1 MRSTLRAVVVVGAMV
16 AVVATAGIAAA
27 QPKTT
32 LAPYLEIELQRLE
45 ETYAVLERFARNIW
59 PGWTNYL
66 DPEFQVQFPNLVFLI
81 VGPRTAVPDGYQLVE
96 GRAVRGKP
104 VYINR
109 KEELP
114 VEMRPPL
121 GGGGGGGLTI
131 RIRLQQ
137 FPMRPEVKPTENAA
151 AKGDKPFEPRYDVSE
166 QQILV
171 YVHEFFH
178 GFQTIAI
185 PGRAPKPKPAVTQTA
200 EKLPTPPPATRRSG
214 PREPDIVVTLDY
226 STYSSVEALAL
237 EAAYAAAD
245 AKQAR
250 ERLSDYLVAR
260 HLKQETMA
268 PREIEFENE
277 KQLSEGTA
285 LYSDTKMA
293 SLILAAGYGGNGKH
307 EGDPAFSSWRGM
319 RWYLDEK
326 LARQIE
332 SSASSTLDTLSKY
345 YVFGAHMCFILDRI
359 SPMWKTAFFQSQKS
373 LDKVVEE
380 TLKLTE
386 ADERRIAAGLEARY
400 QMSDVRAKHKKVL
413 DERDAAIALV
423 KGRQGKRYIVD
434 FERTKEFFETLPR
447 GKSVRLGVEQ
457 IFVNGIGRLTLGDV
471 SLTSIDT
478 PMHRPGLWT
487 VEWVDT
493 NAADGVK
500 GYELT
505 CRERAGSVCK
515 GAEFKTAGFTLNAPE
530 VELAD
535 TGNDVRITIL
545 SKVAR

>member
-1 MRSTLRAVVVVGAMV
+1 MRSTLRASVIVAAMV
-16 AVVATAGIAAA
+16 AVVATAGSAAA
-27 QPKTT
+27 QTK
-32 LAPYLEIELQRLE
+32 LEPYLEIELQRLD
-45 ETYAVLERFARNIW
+45 ETYSVLERFAKDIW

-96 GRAVRGKP
+96 GRTVRGKP

-109 KEELP
+109 KDELP
-114 VEMRPPL
+114 IKLQPPL

-137 FPMRPEVKPTENAA
+137 FEMRPDVKPPEKAA
-151 AKGDKPFEPRYDVSE
+151 AKGDKPFEPYYDVSE
-166 QQILV
+166 AQILL

-185 PGRAPKPKPAVTQTA
+185 PGRAPQLKPAVTQTA
-200 EKLPTPPPATRRSG
+200 AKPASPPPAPRRAG
-214 PREPDIVVTLDY
+214 PREPNVVVTLDY

-237 EAAYAAAD
+237 KAAYAASD
-245 AKQAR
+245 ATQAR

-260 HLKQETMA
+260 HFKQKTMA
-268 PREIEFENE
+268 PREIGFENE
-277 KQLSEGTA
+277 TQLIEGTA
-285 LYSDTKMA
+285 LYSDSKMA
-293 SLILAAGYGGNGKH
+293 SLILAARYGGNGTH

-319 RWYLDEK
+319 RSYLDEK
-326 LARQIE
+326 LTVQIAY
-332 SSASSTLDTLSKY
+332 SASSTLDTLSKY
-345 YVFGAHMCFILDRI
+345 YVFGAHLCFILDRL
-359 SPMWKTAFFQSQKS
+359 SPEWKTTFFQSQKS
-373 LDKVVEE
+373 LDQVVEE

-386 ADERRIAAGLEARY
+386 EDERRIATGLEARY
-400 QMSDVRAKHKKVL
+400 TVSDVRARHKKVL

-423 KGRQGKRYIVD
+423 KSLQGKRYIVD
-434 FERTKEFFETLPR
+434 FERTKEFFDVLPR

-457 IFVNGIGRLTLGDV
+457 IFVNGIGRLTLGDIL
-471 SLTSIDT
+471 LTSIDT

-493 NAADGVK
+493 SAADGMV
-500 GYELT
+500 GYALT

-515 GAEFKTAGFTLNAPE
+515 GAEFKTAGFTLTAPE
-530 VELAD
+530 VEVAD
-535 TGNDVRITIL
+535 AGNEVRITIL